1 MKQLLPAILLCSM
14 SAAVMADDSSTDQQA
29 AVTNA
34 IIKESLEQMSRQGV
48 RVGRLM
54 LIHELYGFGRYA
66 FDYWSKH
73 NLQRLNDA
81 LLKEIQRGQ
90 RVDRAVARIQEHSRQ
105 LMRRSSA
112 HPAVYQRHQANYQK
126 ASDQRARIQAFITE
140 LQTRRSRIPYWQSMR
155 DANLVTHSMEQEI
168 QDTELLLQSSPMRQS
183 PDWAVR
189 TPEAV
194 WQGMPR

>member
-14 SAAVMADDSSTDQQA
+14 SAAVMADAPSTDQQA

-66 FDYWSKH
+66 FDYWSNH
-73 NLQRLNDA
+73 DLQRLDDA

-90 RVDRAVARIQEHSRQ
+90 RFDSAFARSQERSRQ
-105 LMRRSSA
+105 LMQRSRNN
-112 HPAVYQRHQANYQK
+112 PAVYQLHQANYEK
-126 ASDQRARIQAFITE
+126 ASDQRARIQVFITE
-140 LQTRRSRIPYWQSMR
+140 LQTRRGRIPYWQSMR

-168 QDTELLLQSSPMRQS
+168 QDTELLLQSSPSRQS